1 MRHRELLHSRSCSI
15 VSCCL
20 CDAPNCNSSFPSLM
34 ALIFKLNFSRQAR
47 GLGLSLSR
55 HISGKMVQLFLR
67 MTSGEKDYFAHV

>member
-1 MRHRELLHSRSCSI
+1 MRHRELLHSRSCST

-20 CDAPNCNSSFPSLM
+20 CDAPNCNSSFPLLM
-34 ALIFKLNFSRQAR
+34 ALIFKLNFSRQAQ